1 MSLLLATLIPGL
13 MLIVVG
19 LPLLLNSAG
28 YAAMLKALPRSTA
41 AGNVFFTV
49 GAAWFIYNIAHLG
62 EADLII
68 PKPYMLAAFALIAVL
83 SLIYMREFIA
93 VRGLAALVLV
103 GAMPL
108 LDAAYMEYHLPQRL
122 VMVSAVYLAIAIA
135 IWLAA
140 QPWRLRDFFAW
151 MFAMPARARG
161 VGGALAGYGVALAI
175 VAFTY

>member
-1 MSLLLATLIPGL
+1 MYTSAT
-13 MLIVVG
+13 
-19 LPLLLNSAG
+19 SATTTNIWEED
-28 YAAMLKALPRSTA
+28 RSTA

-83 SLIYMREFIA
+83 SLIYMREFLA
-93 VRGLAALVLV
+93 VRGLATLVLV

-108 LDAAYMEYHLPQRL
+108 LDAAYMEYHQPQRL
-122 VMVSAVYLAIAIA
+122 VMVGAVYLALTLA

-151 MFAMPARARG
+151 LQARPARARG
-161 VGGALAGYGVALAI
+161 LGGALAAYGGLLAA

>member
-13 MLIVVG
+13 LLIALGV
-19 LPLLLNSAG
+19 PLLLNSAG
-28 YAAMLKALPRSTA
+28 YAAMLRTLPRSTA
-41 AGNVFFTV
+41 AGNVFFTI

-68 PKPYMLAAFALIAVL
+68 PKSYMLAAFALIAVL
-83 SLIYMREFIA
+83 SLIYMREFLA

-108 LDAAYMEYHLPQRL
+108 LDAGYMNFEHAQIVLYKI
-122 VMVSAVYLAIAIA
+122 AVYLGITAA

-140 QPWRLRDFFAW
+140 QPWRLRDFFGW
-151 MFAMPARARG
+151 MLAMPTRTRA
-161 VGGALAGYGVALAI
+161 VGGALTTFGVLLAA

>member
-13 MLIVVG
+13 LLIALG

-68 PKPYMLAAFALIAVL
+68 PKTYMLAAFALIAVL
-83 SLIYMREFIA
+83 SLIYMREFLA

-108 LDAAYMEYHLPQRL
+108 LDAGYMNFEHAQIVLYKL
-122 VMVSAVYLAIAIA
+122 AVYLAIAAA

-151 MFAMPARARG
+151 MLAMPTRTRA
-161 VGGALAGYGVALAI
+161 VGGVLATYGVVLAVVAL
-175 VAFTY
+175 TY

>member
-13 MLIVVG
+13 LLIALGV
-19 LPLLLNSAG
+19 PLLLNSAG
-28 YAAMLKALPRSTA
+28 YAAMLKAMPRSTA

-49 GAAWFIYNIAHLG
+49 GAAWFLYNIAHLG
-62 EADLII
+62 AADLII
-68 PKPYMLAAFALIAVL
+68 PKSYMLAAFALISVL
-83 SLIYMREFIA
+83 SLIYMREFLA

-108 LDAAYMEYHLPQRL
+108 LDAGFMNFEHGQIVLYKI
-122 VMVSAVYLAIAIA
+122 AVYLAIIAA

-151 MFAMPARARG
+151 MFAMSGRTRA
-161 VGGALAGYGVALAI
+161 VGGLLAAYGVVLAI